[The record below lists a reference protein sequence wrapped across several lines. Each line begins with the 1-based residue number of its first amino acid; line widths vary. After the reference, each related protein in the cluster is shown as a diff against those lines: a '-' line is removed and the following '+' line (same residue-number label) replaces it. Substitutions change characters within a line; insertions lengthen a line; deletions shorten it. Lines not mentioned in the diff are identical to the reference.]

1 MANLEVHRCVLRLQ
15 DYLFFATTER
25 GKVYETGAFLHN
37 YALAY
42 ALRLVNGP
50 YYNRIQKPLYQE
62 HLEHLNEQGVYITPA
77 QICGTPR
84 YCLHQFNTIKEGYGF
99 GKKDRSI
106 GYPDWGY
113 FRLLA
118 PETEFVFYIILK
130 KLKTQSNQ
138 KDETLERFLAYL
150 AQGQFYIRLGKLMS
164 KASVTVLK
172 AANVQT
178 GKEGGFVANA
188 LLNWRDLHE
197 EPIMFDLIGNS
208 LPTRLIA
215 NVTFNKGRSIVA
227 YFPEE
232 QQVMLPGDMSFL
244 HKRP

>member
-1 MANLEVHRCVLRLQ
+1 MAELEVYRCLLHLQ

-37 YALAY
+37 YALTY

-50 YYNRIQKPLYQE
+50 YYNHVQKPLYQE
-62 HLEHLNEQGVYITPA
+62 HLEILNAQGVYITPA

-84 YCLHQFNTIKEGYGF
+84 YCLQQFNTMKEGYGL

-113 FRLLA
+113 FRLIA
-118 PETEFVFYIILK
+118 PETEFVYYVILK
-130 KLKTQSNQ
+130 NRNQLDAQLFEKLTQKSC
-138 KDETLERFLAYL
+138 
-150 AQGQFYIRLGKLMS
+150 YIRLGKMMS
-164 KASVTVLK
+164 KALVTVQQALDIRLE
-172 AANVQT
+172 
-178 GKEGGFVANA
+178 KEGAFTANA

-208 LPTRLIA
+208 LPSRLIA
-215 NVTFNKGRSIVA
+215 NVRFTQGRSLTA
-227 YFPEE
+227 YFDDE
-232 QQVMLPGDMSFL
+232 QQVVLPGDLSYL
-244 HKRP
+244 HKRD

>member
-1 MANLEVHRCVLRLQ
+1 MAELEVYRCMLRLQ

-50 YYNRIQKPLYQE
+50 YYNRIQKPLYYE
-62 HLEHLNEQGVYITPA
+62 HLEHLNMQGVYITPA

-84 YCLHQFNTIKEGYGF
+84 YCLQQFNTIKEGYGF

-118 PETEFVFYIILK
+118 PETEFVYYVMLNDRK
-130 KLKTQSNQ
+130 QL
-138 KDETLERFLAYL
+138 D
-150 AQGQFYIRLGKLMS
+150 AQLLGQFAQTSFYVRLGKLMS
-164 KASVTVLK
+164 KALVTVQQALDIRP
-172 AANVQT
+172 
-178 GKEGGFVANA
+178 GKDGAFTANA
-188 LLNWRDLHE
+188 LLNWRDLHA
-197 EPIMFDLIGNS
+197 EPLMFDLIGNS

-215 NVTFNKGRSIVA
+215 NVRFAQGRSLTA
-227 YFPEE
+227 YFPDE
-232 QQVMLPGDMSFL
+232 QQVVLPVDMSFL
-244 HKRP
+244 HKRD